1 VKSIGYLDRLR
12 RTPPRTFGI
21 SACAITADH
30 LDAGMS
36 PEPFRQCVGFA
47 IGKKIDGSASFQVH
61 QNCPIAMTAAP
72 GPIIHPEN
80 FDITGIF
87 SRRSLAEEPQDCVC
101 AAMNSQLRR
110 QTTTRF
116 PTHCVADLQHGV
128 ALPTGLSPMGRNH
141 DRQPLREDPAGAIRR
156 PTIKTMRPQTD
167 SHRRT
172 VAREI
177 AQRAAISTVNVS
189 GMSST
194 PRTSSTN
201 GGGRDDHHHD
211 AALPKHVGQRQAR
224 WIGQA

>member
-1 VKSIGYLDRLR
+1 M
-12 RTPPRTFGI
+12 F
-21 SACAITADH
+21 
-30 LDAGMS
+30 
-36 PEPFRQCVGFA
+36 GFA

-61 QNCPIAMTAAP
+61 QNCPIAMAAAP

-80 FDITGIF
+80 LDITGIF

-101 AAMNSQLRR
+101 AGMNSQLRR

-116 PTHCVADLQHGV
+116 PAQCVADLQHGV

-141 DRQPLREDPAGAIRR
+141 DRQPLCEDPAGTIRR
-156 PTIKTMRPQTD
+156 PTIETMRPQTD

-189 GMSST
+189 GTNST

-211 AALPKHVGQRQAR
+211 AALPKHIGQRQAR